1 MVGSVSSKEVVFCF
15 QLIRNTRG
23 ASRQCLVQGA
33 GIVILMT
40 NIFLVSSRACNLGT
54 TH

>member
-23 ASRQCLVQGA
+23 ASRQAVVPGA
-33 GIVILMT
+33 GSGYRHFNDKHLPRVIKGL
-40 NIFLVSSRACNLGT
+40 
-54 TH
+54 